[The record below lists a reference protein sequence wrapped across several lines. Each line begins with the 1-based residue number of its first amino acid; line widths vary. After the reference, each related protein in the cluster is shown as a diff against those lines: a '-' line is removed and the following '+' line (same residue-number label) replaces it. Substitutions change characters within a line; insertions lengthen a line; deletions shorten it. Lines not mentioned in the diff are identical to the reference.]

1 MIIRA
6 ASMPEMRVMQ
16 MDNAA
21 QLSGEIVSPPVF
33 SHESH
38 GMRLYQC
45 RIAVP
50 RLSGVQ
56 DTVVLLVPEAL
67 VERMQGTVH
76 VRGQLRGYTRQ
87 DADKRRLKL
96 MVLVRALD
104 REALQENNL
113 IELTGELAREV
124 YYRRTPLGR
133 EIADLMLKV
142 SRPYTGTDYIPC
154 VVWGRCARFCSHL
167 KKGARLKVSGRM
179 QSREYVK
186 LTENGEEKRTAYE
199 LSIGKLTVLDKK

>member
-1 MIIRA
+1 
-6 ASMPEMRVMQ
+6 

-21 QLSGEIVSPPVF
+21 QLCGEIVSPPVF

-38 GMRLYQC
+38 GVRLYQC
-45 RIAVP
+45 AIAVP
-50 RLSGVQ
+50 RLSGVL

-67 VERMQGTVH
+67 TERMQGRVC

-96 MVLVRALD
+96 MVLVRTAD
-104 REALQENNL
+104 GETPQENNL

-124 YYRRTPLGR
+124 YYCKTPLGR

-142 SRPYTGTDYIPC
+142 PRPYTGTDYIPC

-167 KKGARLKVSGRM
+167 KKVARLKVAGRM
-179 QSREYVK
+179 QSREYIK
-186 LTENGEEKRTAYE
+186 LTEEGEEKRTAYE
-199 LSIGKLTVLDKK
+199 LSIGKLTVLENE

>member
-1 MIIRA
+1 
-6 ASMPEMRVMQ
+6 

-21 QLSGEIVSPPVF
+21 QLCGEIVSPPVF

-38 GMRLYQC
+38 GVRLYQC

-50 RLSGVQ
+50 RLSGVL
-56 DTVVLLVPEAL
+56 DTVVLLAPEAL
-67 VERMQGTVH
+67 TGRMQGRVH

-87 DADKRRLKL
+87 DADKRRLRL
-96 MVLVRALD
+96 MVLVRAVD
-104 REALQENNL
+104 DESPQENNL

-124 YYRRTPLGR
+124 YYRKPPLGR

-142 SRPYTGTDYIPC
+142 PRPYTGTDYIPC

-167 KKGARLKVSGRM
+167 SKGARLKVAGRM

-186 LTENGEEKRTAYE
+186 LTEEGEEKHTAYE
-199 LSIGKLTVLDKK
+199 LSIGRLTVLDKE

>member
-1 MIIRA
+1 
-6 ASMPEMRVMQ
+6 

-21 QLSGEIVSPPVF
+21 QLCGEIVSPPVF

-38 GMRLYQC
+38 GVRLYQC
-45 RIAVP
+45 AIAVP
-50 RLSGVQ
+50 RLSGVL
-56 DTVVLLVPEAL
+56 DTVVLLAPEAL
-67 VERMQGTVH
+67 TERMQGRVH

-87 DADKRRLKL
+87 DADKRRLRL
-96 MVLVRALD
+96 MVLVRAVD
-104 REALQENNL
+104 DESPQENNL

-124 YYRRTPLGR
+124 YYRKTPLGR

-142 SRPYTGTDYIPC
+142 PRPYTGTDYIPC

-167 KKGARLKVSGRM
+167 SKGARLKVAGRM

-186 LTENGEEKRTAYE
+186 LTEDGEEKHTAYE
-199 LSIGKLTVLDKK
+199 LSIGRLTVLDKE

>member
-1 MIIRA
+1 
-6 ASMPEMRVMQ
+6 

-21 QLSGEIVSPPVF
+21 QLCGEIVSPPVF

-38 GMRLYQC
+38 GVRLYQC

-50 RLSGVQ
+50 RLSGVL
-56 DTVVLLVPEAL
+56 DTVVLLAPEAL
-67 VERMQGTVH
+67 TGRMQGRVH

-87 DADKRRLKL
+87 DADKRRLRL
-96 MVLVRALD
+96 MVLVRAVD
-104 REALQENNL
+104 DESPQENNL

-124 YYRRTPLGR
+124 YYRKTPLGR

-142 SRPYTGTDYIPC
+142 PRPYTGTDYIPC

-167 KKGARLKVSGRM
+167 SKGARLKVAGRM

-186 LTENGEEKRTAYE
+186 LTEDGEEKHTAYE
-199 LSIGKLTVLDKK
+199 LSIGRLTVLDKE

>member
-1 MIIRA
+1 
-6 ASMPEMRVMQ
+6 

-21 QLSGEIVSPPVF
+21 QLCGEIVSPPVF

-38 GMRLYQC
+38 GVRLYQC

-50 RLSGVQ
+50 RLSGVL

-67 VERMQGTVH
+67 TGRMQGRVC

-87 DADKRRLKL
+87 DADKRRLRL
-96 MVLVRALD
+96 MVLVRAVD
-104 REALQENNL
+104 DENPQENNL

-124 YYRRTPLGR
+124 YFRKTPLGR

-142 SRPYTGTDYIPC
+142 PRPYTGTDYIPC

-167 KKGARLKVSGRM
+167 SKGARLKVAGRM

-186 LTENGEEKRTAYE
+186 LTEDGEEKHTAYE
-199 LSIGKLTVLDKK
+199 LSIGRLTVMEKE

>member
-1 MIIRA
+1 
-6 ASMPEMRVMQ
+6 

-21 QLSGEIVSPPVF
+21 QLCGEIVSPPVF

-38 GMRLYQC
+38 GVRLYQC
-45 RIAVP
+45 AIAVP
-50 RLSGVQ
+50 RLSGVL

-67 VERMQGTVH
+67 TERMQGRVC

-96 MVLVRALD
+96 MVLVRTAD
-104 REALQENNL
+104 GETPQENNL

-133 EIADLMLKV
+133 EIADLMLRV
-142 SRPYTGTDYIPC
+142 PRPYTGTDFIPC

-167 KKGARLKVSGRM
+167 KKGAKLKAAGRM
-179 QSREYVK
+179 QSREYIK
-186 LTENGEEKRTAYE
+186 RTEDGEEKHTAYE
-199 LSIGKLTVLDKK
+199 LSIGKLTVLEKE

>member
-1 MIIRA
+1 
-6 ASMPEMRVMQ
+6 

-21 QLSGEIVSPPVF
+21 QLCGEIVSPPVF

-38 GMRLYQC
+38 GVRLYQC

-50 RLSGVQ
+50 RLSGVL
-56 DTVVLLVPEAL
+56 DTVVLLAPEAL
-67 VERMQGTVH
+67 IGRLQGRVH

-87 DADKRRLKL
+87 DADKRRLRL
-96 MVLVRALD
+96 MVLVRAVD
-104 REALQENNL
+104 DESPQENNL

-124 YYRRTPLGR
+124 YYRKTPLGR

-142 SRPYTGTDYIPC
+142 PRPYTGTDYIPC

-167 KKGARLKVSGRM
+167 SKGARLKVAGRM

-186 LTENGEEKRTAYE
+186 LTEDGEEKHTAYE
-199 LSIGKLTVLDKK
+199 LSIGRLTVLDKE

>member
-1 MIIRA
+1 
-6 ASMPEMRVMQ
+6 

-21 QLSGEIVSPPVF
+21 QLCGQIVSPPVF

-38 GMRLYQC
+38 GVRLYQC
-45 RIAVP
+45 AIAVP
-50 RLSGVQ
+50 RLSGVL

-67 VERMQGTVH
+67 TERMQGRVC

-96 MVLVRALD
+96 MVLVRAAD
-104 REALQENNL
+104 DEAPQENNL

-124 YYRRTPLGR
+124 YYRKTPLGR

-142 SRPYTGTDYIPC
+142 PRPYTGTDYIPC

-167 KKGARLKVSGRM
+167 NKGARLKVAGRM
-179 QSREYVK
+179 QSREYIK
-186 LTENGEEKRTAYE
+186 LTEEGEEKRTAYE
-199 LSIGKLTVLDKK
+199 LSIGKLTVLENE

>member
-1 MIIRA
+1 
-6 ASMPEMRVMQ
+6 

-21 QLSGEIVSPPVF
+21 QLCGEIVSPPVF

-38 GMRLYQC
+38 GVRLYQC

-50 RLSGVQ
+50 RLSGVL

-67 VERMQGTVH
+67 TGRVQGRVH

-87 DADKRRLKL
+87 DADKRRLRL
-96 MVLVRALD
+96 MVLVRAVD
-104 REALQENNL
+104 DETPQENNL

-124 YYRRTPLGR
+124 YYRKTPLGR

-142 SRPYTGTDYIPC
+142 PRPYTGTDYIPC

-167 KKGARLKVSGRM
+167 SKGARLKVAGRM

-186 LTENGEEKRTAYE
+186 LTEDGEEKHTAYE
-199 LSIGKLTVLDKK
+199 LSIGRLTVLDKE

>member
-1 MIIRA
+1 
-6 ASMPEMRVMQ
+6 

-21 QLSGEIVSPPVF
+21 QLCGEIVSPPMF

-38 GMRLYQC
+38 GVRLYQC

-50 RLSGVQ
+50 RLSGVL
-56 DTVVLLVPEAL
+56 DTVVLLAPEAL
-67 VERMQGTVH
+67 PERMQGRVH

-87 DADKRRLKL
+87 DADKRRLRL
-96 MVLVRALD
+96 MVLVRAVD
-104 REALQENNL
+104 DESPQENNL

-124 YYRRTPLGR
+124 YYRKTPLGR

-142 SRPYTGTDYIPC
+142 PRPYTGTDYFPC

-167 KKGARLKVSGRM
+167 SKGARLKVAGRM

-186 LTENGEEKRTAYE
+186 LTEDGEEKHTAYE
-199 LSIGKLTVLDKK
+199 LSIGRLTVLDKE

>member
-1 MIIRA
+1 M
-6 ASMPEMRVMQ
+6 
-16 MDNAA
+16 
-21 QLSGEIVSPPVF
+21 SPPVF

-38 GMRLYQC
+38 GVRLYQC

-50 RLSGVQ
+50 RLSGVL

-67 VERMQGTVH
+67 TGRVQGRVH

-87 DADKRRLKL
+87 DADKRRLRL
-96 MVLVRALD
+96 MVLVRAVD
-104 REALQENNL
+104 DETPQENNL

-124 YYRRTPLGR
+124 YYRKTPLGR

-142 SRPYTGTDYIPC
+142 PRPYTGTDYIPC

-167 KKGARLKVSGRM
+167 SKGARLKVAGRM

-186 LTENGEEKRTAYE
+186 LTEDGEEKHTAYE
-199 LSIGKLTVLDKK
+199 LSIGRLTVLDKE

>member
-1 MIIRA
+1 
-6 ASMPEMRVMQ
+6 

-21 QLSGEIVSPPVF
+21 QLCGEIVSPPVF

-38 GMRLYQC
+38 GVRLYQC
-45 RIAVP
+45 AIAVP
-50 RLSGVQ
+50 RLSGVL

-67 VERMQGTVH
+67 TERMQGRVC

-96 MVLVRALD
+96 MVLVRTAD
-104 REALQENNL
+104 GETPQENNL

-142 SRPYTGTDYIPC
+142 PRPYTGTDFIPC

-167 KKGARLKVSGRM
+167 KKGAKLKAAGRM
-179 QSREYVK
+179 QSREYIK
-186 LTENGEEKRTAYE
+186 RTEDGEEKHTAYE
-199 LSIGKLTVLDKK
+199 LSIGKLTVLEKE

>member
-1 MIIRA
+1 
-6 ASMPEMRVMQ
+6 

-21 QLSGEIVSPPVF
+21 QLCGEIVSPPVF

-38 GMRLYQC
+38 GVRLYQC
-45 RIAVP
+45 AIAVP
-50 RLSGVQ
+50 RLSGVL

-67 VERMQGTVH
+67 TERMQGRVC

-96 MVLVRALD
+96 MVLVRTAD
-104 REALQENNL
+104 GETPPENNL

-133 EIADLMLKV
+133 EIADLMLRV
-142 SRPYTGTDYIPC
+142 PRPYTGTDFIPC

-167 KKGARLKVSGRM
+167 KKGAKLKAAGRM
-179 QSREYVK
+179 QSREYIK
-186 LTENGEEKRTAYE
+186 RTEDGEEKHTAYE
-199 LSIGKLTVLDKK
+199 LSIGKLTVLEKE

>member
-1 MIIRA
+1 
-6 ASMPEMRVMQ
+6 MQ

-21 QLSGEIVSPPVF
+21 QLCGQIVSPPVF

-38 GMRLYQC
+38 GVRLYQC

-50 RLSGVQ
+50 RLSGVL

-67 VERMQGTVH
+67 IGRMQGRVC

-96 MVLVRALD
+96 MVLVRAAD
-104 REALQENNL
+104 DETPQENNL

-124 YYRRTPLGR
+124 YYRKTPLGR

-142 SRPYTGTDYIPC
+142 PRPYTGTDYIPC

-167 KKGARLKVSGRM
+167 KKGAKLKVAGRM
-179 QSREYVK
+179 QSREYIK
-186 LTENGEEKRTAYE
+186 LTEEGEEKRTAYE
-199 LSIGKLTVLDKK
+199 LSIGKLTVLENE

>member
-1 MIIRA
+1 
-6 ASMPEMRVMQ
+6 

-21 QLSGEIVSPPVF
+21 QLCGEIVSPPVF

-38 GMRLYQC
+38 GVRLYQC

-50 RLSGVQ
+50 RLSGVL
-56 DTVVLLVPEAL
+56 DTVVLLAPEAL
-67 VERMQGTVH
+67 IGRLQGRVH

-87 DADKRRLKL
+87 DADKRRLRL
-96 MVLVRALD
+96 MVLVRAVD
-104 REALQENNL
+104 DETPQENNL

-124 YYRRTPLGR
+124 YYRKTPLGR

-142 SRPYTGTDYIPC
+142 PRPYTGTDYIPC

-167 KKGARLKVSGRM
+167 SKGARLKVAGRM

-186 LTENGEEKRTAYE
+186 LTEDGEEKHTAYE
-199 LSIGKLTVLDKK
+199 LSIGRLTVLDKE

>member
-1 MIIRA
+1 
-6 ASMPEMRVMQ
+6 

-21 QLSGEIVSPPVF
+21 QLCGEIVSPPVF

-38 GMRLYQC
+38 GVRLYQC

-50 RLSGVQ
+50 RLSGVL
-56 DTVVLLVPEAL
+56 DTVVLLAPEAL
-67 VERMQGTVH
+67 TGRMQGRVH

-87 DADKRRLKL
+87 DADKRRLRL
-96 MVLVRALD
+96 MVLVRAVD
-104 REALQENNL
+104 DESPQENNL

-124 YYRRTPLGR
+124 YYRKTPLGR

-142 SRPYTGTDYIPC
+142 PRPYTGTDYIPC

-167 KKGARLKVSGRM
+167 SKGARLKVAGRM

-186 LTENGEEKRTAYE
+186 LTEEGEEKHTAYE
-199 LSIGKLTVLDKK
+199 LSIGRLTVLDKE